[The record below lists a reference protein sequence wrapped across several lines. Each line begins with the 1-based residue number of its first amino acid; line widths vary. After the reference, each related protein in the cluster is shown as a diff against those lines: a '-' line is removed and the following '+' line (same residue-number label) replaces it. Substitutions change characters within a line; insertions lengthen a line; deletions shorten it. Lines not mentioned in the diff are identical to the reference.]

1 MKADTLTLTNLFN
14 RPVTYVVPLFQR
26 PYVWNKGEH
35 WQPLWEDFLAVAERL
50 LDARAN
56 ATEEELER
64 GVPEQTTPSHFLGAV
79 VLEQV
84 ATGAGM
90 IERRNIIDGQQRLL
104 TLQLFL
110 DAAHDV
116 AAEYEDDR
124 AALFA
129 MLTDNNPQLVK
140 TQMESFKVW
149 PTNVDRVAFQKTL
162 GKDGSAPD
170 DEIDVSDSSMWQA
183 HDYFCDALRDW
194 LESDQQISVADR
206 LDVLRVV
213 MWSLVR
219 MVVIDLE
226 GNDNAQVIFETLN
239 ARGTPL
245 LASDLIKNSLF
256 QQATLQHLKIEDLYE
271 ARWKPLDDDWW
282 RVKVPQGR
290 LFRPRLDVFFFH
302 WLTMRRGTEFGVHEL
317 FAQFKV
323 YAEEVGDPEGT
334 MRDIAHYAKTYKSFE
349 SFTPNTPEE
358 IFFYRL
364 RVTETAT
371 ATPLLL
377 LTMGQPDDVVP
388 PTQKALVMSALESW
402 LLRRMLC
409 RLTTKNYNIVFLN
422 LLAEVLKEPE
432 AAGNIT
438 VAYLTRLQGESQV
451 WPSDAMV
458 EEALLTLP
466 LYRILSRGRLRMALE
481 ALEDAMRPEG
491 MAEES
496 HGPRGLTIE
505 HVLPQSWQEHWP
517 LPDGVNPVE
526 AATTRDTM
534 KHSIGNLTLVTHKLN
549 PALSNA
555 PWGDKREAL
564 NEFTTLYLNKGLVN
578 DHVDGWD
585 EDKIRERGKAL
596 ANVAMQVWPAPSA
609 FDVEGRVAEEI
620 ATRIA
625 EAAEETS
632 ASAPSDA
639 VEPPE
644 GNRNAFSHDAI
655 RARSRTVF
663 VRGAVDGMESWLEA
677 AGVRVQHNRRTSH
690 SMYVGKRWIGG
701 YYFARAWVHFWLV
714 KRDPSDSSFEELS
727 QPGSLLL
734 KNNGVAGNLHND
746 ADFQLFKSGVR
757 ARLGEST

>member
-1 MKADTLTLTNLFN
+1 VNVAKL
-14 RPVTYVVPLFQR
+14 
-26 PYVWNKGEH
+26 GE
-35 WQPLWEDFLAVAERL
+35 
-50 LDARAN
+50 
-56 ATEEELER
+56 
-64 GVPEQTTPSHFLGAV
+64 
-79 VLEQV
+79 
-84 ATGAGM
+84 
-90 IERRNIIDGQQRLL
+90 DGPAQ
-104 TLQLFL
+104 
-110 DAAHDV
+110 
-116 AAEYEDDR
+116 
-124 AALFA
+124 
-129 MLTDNNPQLVK
+129 
-140 TQMESFKVW
+140 
-149 PTNVDRVAFQKTL
+149 
-162 GKDGSAPD
+162 D
-170 DEIDVSDSSMWQA
+170 DEIDVSNSSMWQA

-194 LESDQQISVADR
+194 LESDQLVSVAVR

-271 ARWKPLDDDWW
+271 VRWKPLDADWW

-290 LFRPRLDVFFFH
+290 LYRPRLDVFFFH
-302 WLTMRRGTEFGVHEL
+302 WLTMRRGSEFGVHEL
-317 FAQFKV
+317 FAQFKR

-334 MRDIAHYAKTYKSFE
+334 MVDIAHFAKTYKSFE
-349 SFTPNTPEE
+349 SYKPNTPEE

-402 LLRRMLC
+402 LIRRMLC

-432 AAGNIT
+432 AAGNIA
-438 VAYLTRLQGESQV
+438 VAYLTRLQGESQI

-517 LPDGVNPVE
+517 LPDGVNPME
-526 AATTRDTM
+526 ATASRDTL

-549 PALSNA
+549 PVLSNA
-555 PWGDKREAL
+555 TWNVKRAAL
-564 NEFTTLYLNKGLVN
+564 GEHTVLFLNKGLVN
-578 DHVDGWD
+578 GYPDGWD
-585 EDKIRERGKAL
+585 EDTIRERGKAL
-596 ANVAMQVWPAPSA
+596 AAVAMRVWPAPSA
-609 FDVEGRVAEEI
+609 FDVEGQVLEAIAMRVAE
-620 ATRIA
+620 
-625 EAAEETS
+625 AADETS
-632 ASAPSDA
+632 ASAPADA
-639 VEPPE
+639 EPPA
-644 GNRNAFSHDAI
+644 GSRSSAPHDAI
-655 RARSRTVF
+655 RARSQTPF
-663 VRGAVDGMESWLEA
+663 VRDAVDGIEDWLTSL
-677 AGVRVQHNRRTSH
+677 GVRVQHNKRSNH
-690 SMYVGKRWIGG
+690 SMYAGKRWIGS
-701 YYFARAWVHFWLV
+701 YYFARGWVHFWLV
-714 KRDPSDSSFEELS
+714 RRDPSDSRFEELS
-727 QPGSLLL
+727 QPTSLLL
-734 KNNGVAGNLHND
+734 KNNGVAGNLLSND
-746 ADFQLFKSGVR
+746 DLDLFKEGVR
-757 ARLGEST
+757 ARVT

>member
-56 ATEEELER
+56 ATGEELER

-84 ATGAGM
+84 PTGAGM

-124 AALFA
+124 ARLFG
-129 MLTDNNPQLVK
+129 MLTDNDPHLV
-140 TQMESFKVW
+140 QAPMDRFKVW
-149 PTNVDRVAFQKTL
+149 PTNLDRFAFQKTL
-162 GKDGSAPD
+162 GKDEATED
-170 DEIDVSDSSMWQA
+170 EEIDVSESSMWLA
-183 HDYFCDALRDW
+183 HDYFCEALRDW
-194 LESDQQISVADR
+194 LESDHHVAVVDR

-219 MVVIDLE
+219 LVVIDLE

-271 ARWKPLDDDWW
+271 SRWKPLDADWW

-302 WLTMRRGTEFGVHEL
+302 WLTMRRGSDFGVHEL
-317 FAQFKV
+317 FDRYKR
-323 YAEEVGDPEGT
+323 YAEELSDPEGIL
-334 MRDIAHYAKTYKSFE
+334 RDIAHHAKTYKSFE
-349 SFTPNTPEE
+349 SYPSNTPEE
-358 IFFYRL
+358 TFFYRL
-364 RVTETAT
+364 RITETAT

-377 LTMGQPDDVVP
+377 LAMGQPDDVVP
-388 PTQKALVMSALESW
+388 PTQKALLISALESW
-402 LLRRMLC
+402 LVRRMLC
-409 RLTTKNYNIVFLN
+409 RLTTKNYNTVFLN

-432 AAGNIT
+432 AAGDIAI
-438 VAYLTRLQGESQV
+438 AYFTRLQGESQV
-451 WPSDAMV
+451 WPSDAML

-496 HGPRGLTIE
+496 HGPRSLTIE

-517 LPDGVNPVE
+517 LPEGVNPVE
-526 AATTRDTM
+526 AATTRDTL

-549 PALSNA
+549 PKLSNA
-555 PWGDKREAL
+555 PWAEKRDAL
-564 NEFTTLYLNKGLVN
+564 SEHTVLFLNKGLVN
-578 DHVDGWD
+578 GYPEGWD
-585 EDKIRERGKAL
+585 EDTIRERGKVL
-596 ANVAMQVWPAPSA
+596 ASLAMHVWPASSA
-609 FDVEGRVAEEI
+609 FDVEGRVMDAI
-620 ATRIA
+620 ATRVA
-625 EAAEETS
+625 EAADETS
-632 ASAPSDA
+632 ASAPSDD

-655 RARSRTVF
+655 RARSQTDF
-663 VRGAVDGMESWLEA
+663 VRGAVDGIEGWLEA
-677 AGVRVQHNRRTSH
+677 AGVRVQHNRRSSH
-690 SMYVGKRWIGG
+690 SMYVGRRWIGS
-701 YYFARAWVHFWLV
+701 YYFARRWVHFWLV
-714 KRDPSDSSFEELS
+714 RRDASDGAFESLS
-727 QPGSLLL
+727 QPASLLV
-734 KNNGVAGNLHND
+734 KNNGVAGNA
-746 ADFQLFKSGVR
+746 ADEPDLELFKRGVH
-757 ARLGEST
+757 ARLEA

>member
-35 WQPLWEDFLAVAERL
+35 WQPLWEDFLGVAERL

-64 GVPEQTTPSHFLGAV
+64 GVPEQATPSHFLGAV

-84 ATGAGM
+84 PTGAGM

-116 AAEYEDDR
+116 AAEYEDDGAR
-124 AALFA
+124 LFGK
-129 MLTDNNPQLVK
+129 LTDNDPDLVQA
-140 TQMESFKVW
+140 QMDRFKVW

-162 GKDGSAPD
+162 GKDGPAQD
-170 DEIDVSDSSMWQA
+170 DEIDLSGSSMWQA
-183 HDYFCDALRDW
+183 HDYFCEALRDW
-194 LESDQQISVADR
+194 LESDQHISVADR

-256 QQATLQHLKIEDLYE
+256 QQATLQHLKVENLYE
-271 ARWKPLDDDWW
+271 SRWKPLDDDWW

-302 WLTMRRGTEFGVHEL
+302 WLTMRRGSDFGVHEL
-317 FAQFKV
+317 FAQYKV
-323 YAEEVGDPEGT
+323 YAAEMGDPEGT
-334 MRDIAHYAKTYKSFE
+334 LKDIVHHAKTYRSFE
-349 SFTPNTPEE
+349 SYPSNTPEE
-358 IFFYRL
+358 AFFYRL
-364 RVTETAT
+364 RITETAT

-377 LTMGQPDDVVP
+377 LSMGQPDDIVP
-388 PTQKALVMSALESW
+388 PAQKALLMSTLESW
-402 LLRRMLC
+402 LIRRMLC

-432 AAGNIT
+432 AAGDIAVT
-438 VAYLTRLQGESQV
+438 YLTRLQGESQV

-496 HGPRGLTIE
+496 RGPRGLTIE
-505 HVLPQSWQEHWP
+505 HVLPQSWEEHWP

-526 AATTRDTM
+526 AAATRDTL
-534 KHSIGNLTLVTHKLN
+534 KHSIGNLTLVTYKLN

-555 PWGDKREAL
+555 PWANKRAAL
-564 NEFTTLYLNKGLVN
+564 SEHTVLFLNKGLVN
-578 DHVDGWD
+578 RYPDGWD
-585 EDKIRERGKAL
+585 EDTIRERGKAL
-596 ANVAMQVWPAPSA
+596 AALAVQVWPAPSA
-609 FDVEGRVAEEI
+609 FDVEGRVMEAI
-620 ATRIA
+620 ATRVA
-625 EAAEETS
+625 EAADETS
-632 ASAPSDA
+632 ASAPADI
-639 VEPPE
+639 EPPA
-644 GNRNAFSHDAI
+644 GNLNASPHDAI
-655 RARSRTVF
+655 KARSQTPF
-663 VRGAVDGMESWLEA
+663 VRDAVDGIEDWLTSQ
-677 AGVRVQHNRRTSH
+677 GVRVQHNKRSSH
-690 SMYVGKRWIGG
+690 SMYVEKRWIGG
-701 YYFARAWVHFWLV
+701 YYFARRWVHFWLV
-714 KRDPSDSSFEELS
+714 RRDPSDARFEELS
-727 QPGSLLL
+727 QPASLLL
-734 KNNGVAGNLHND
+734 KNNGVAGNMQNEG
-746 ADFQLFKSGVR
+746 DFELFKQGIL
-757 ARLGEST
+757 ARTMP

>member
-1 MKADTLTLTNLFN
+1 LFN

-26 PYVWNKGEH
+26 PYVWTKGEH

-64 GVPEQTTPSHFLGAV
+64 GVPEQVTPSHFLGAV

-84 ATGAGM
+84 PTGAGM

-116 AAEYEDDR
+116 AAEYEDER
-124 AALFA
+124 ARLFG
-129 MLTDNNPQLVK
+129 MLTDNDPHLVQA
-140 TQMESFKVW
+140 QMDHFKVW
-149 PTNVDRVAFQKTL
+149 PTNVDRVAFQRTL
-162 GKDGSAPD
+162 GENGDG
-170 DEIDVSDSSMWQA
+170 EGEEVDVSATSMWMA
-183 HDYFCDALRDW
+183 HDYFCEALREW
-194 LESDQQISVADR
+194 LESDQHVPVADR

-219 MVVIDLE
+219 LVVIDLE
-226 GNDNAQVIFETLN
+226 GSDNAQVIFETLN

-271 ARWKPLDDDWW
+271 SRWKPLDDDWW

-302 WLTMRRGTEFGVHEL
+302 WLTMRRGADFGVHEL
-317 FAQFKV
+317 FTQYKN
-323 YAEEVGDPEGT
+323 YAEEVGDPEAT
-334 MRDIAHYAKTYKSFE
+334 LKDIVHHAKTYRSFE
-349 SFTPNTPEE
+349 SYPANSPEE
-358 IFFYRL
+358 TFFYRL
-364 RVTETAT
+364 KVTETAT

-388 PTQKALVMSALESW
+388 PAQKALLMRSLESW
-402 LLRRMLC
+402 LIRRMLC
-409 RLTTKNYNIVFLN
+409 RLTTKNYNVVFLN
-422 LLAEVLKEPE
+422 LLAAILKEPE
-432 AAGNIT
+432 AAGDIA
-438 VAYLTRLQGESQV
+438 VAYFSRLQGESQV

-466 LYRILSRGRLRMALE
+466 LYRIVGRGRLRMALE

-491 MAEES
+491 LAEES
-496 HGPRGLTIE
+496 HGPRQLTIE

-526 AATTRDTM
+526 AATTRDTL

-549 PALSNA
+549 PAMSNA
-555 PWGDKREAL
+555 AWATKRGAL

-578 DHVDGWD
+578 DYADRWD
-585 EDKIRERGKAL
+585 EDTIRERGKAL
-596 ANVAMQVWPAPSA
+596 AAQAVQVWPAPDA
-609 FDVEGRVAEEI
+609 FDVDGLVLAAIASRVAE
-620 ATRIA
+620 
-625 EAAEETS
+625 AADETS
-632 ASAPSDA
+632 ASAPLDEGEA
-639 VEPPE
+639 PE
-644 GNRNAFSHDAI
+644 GNGNSFSHETI
-655 RARSRTVF
+655 RARSKTDF
-663 VRGAVDGMESWLEA
+663 VRGAVDGIDDWLA
-677 AGVRVQHNRRTSH
+677 TQDVRVQHNKRSNH
-690 SMYVGKRWIGG
+690 SMYAGKRWIGSF
-701 YYFARAWVHFWLV
+701 YFARGWVHFWLV
-714 KRDPSDSSFEELS
+714 RRDPSDANFEELS
-727 QPGSLLL
+727 QPASLLL
-734 KNNGVAGNLHND
+734 KNNGVAGNLLNE
-746 ADFQLFKSGVR
+746 ADLDMFKIGVQ
-757 ARLGEST
+757 ARIGT